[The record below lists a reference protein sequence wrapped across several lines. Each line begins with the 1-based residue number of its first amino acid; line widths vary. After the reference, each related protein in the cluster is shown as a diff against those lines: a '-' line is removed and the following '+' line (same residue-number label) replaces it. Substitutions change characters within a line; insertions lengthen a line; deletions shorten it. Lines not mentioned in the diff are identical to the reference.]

1 MKKLICPAVLL
12 GCMLL
17 VSLAPAIAQ
26 AKEEI
31 GIDRSNLTRQSEA
44 VQEKTLRDIHALG
57 GHGSMM
63 VSPLPHPM
71 LSPSL

>member
-31 GIDRSNLTRQSEA
+31 GIDRSNLTRQSEESA
-44 VQEKTLRDIHALG
+44 C
-57 GHGSMM
+57 
-63 VSPLPHPM
+63 
-71 LSPSL
+71 